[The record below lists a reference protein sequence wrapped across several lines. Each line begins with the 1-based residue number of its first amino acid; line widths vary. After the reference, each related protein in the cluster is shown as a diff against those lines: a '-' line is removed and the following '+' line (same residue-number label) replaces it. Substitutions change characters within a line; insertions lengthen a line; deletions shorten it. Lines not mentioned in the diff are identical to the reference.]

1 MLAGKRHFRA
11 GDLVKDEPQFLP
23 EQFLPEIDRMKQRR
37 QTV

>member
-11 GDLVKDEPQFLP
+11 GDVVKDEP
-23 EQFLPEIDRMKQRR
+23 QFLPEIDRMKQRR